1 MSPHRRTE
9 VQGEGGVGRPGERVA
24 GGVRAEA
31 PAHEEDDP
39 AVLRGRRDGDGDGVE
54 QAAGAELPEGG
65 RLHAAGAVHDELQ
78 GARRRAGSA
87 RAVSFREES

>member
-1 MSPHRRTE
+1 MDPRRRTE
-9 VQGEGGVGRPGERVA
+9 MQSEGGVGRPGEGVA

-39 AVLRGRRDGDGDGVE
+39 AVLGLRRDGDGDGVE
-54 QAAGAELPEGG
+54 QAGAELLEGG

-78 GARRRAGSA
+78 ARAGNNA
-87 RAVSFREES
+87 RAVSFRRNLSR

>member
-1 MSPHRRTE
+1 MPTMSPHRRTE

-54 QAAGAELPEGG
+54 QAGAELPEGG

-78 GARRRAGSA
+78 GTHVRL
-87 RAVSFREES
+87 VSGRNLI

>member
-31 PAHEEDDP
+31 LVHEEDDP
-39 AVLRGRRDGDGDGVE
+39 AVLRGRRDGDGDGVKL
-54 QAAGAELPEGG
+54 AGAELPEGG